1 VNFIIFDLE
10 ATCWEGRPPGMVQE
24 IIEIGAYKVNRY
36 GEVLSYFSSFV
47 RPVIH
52 PQLSLFCK
60 QLTGIEQTDVNR
72 ADEFPATVEDWQD
85 WIGIF
90 DEDYVLASW
99 GAFDIK
105 QLRADCHLHHLET
118 DWLEPNINLKRQYAE
133 IRNLRKPRG
142 LKSAVEKEG
151 FDFTGE
157 HHRAIDDA
165 QNLVKVFR
173 KLLDVWRY

>member
-1 VNFIIFDLE
+1 
-10 ATCWEGRPPGMVQE
+10 MVQE
-24 IIEIGAYKVNRY
+24 IIEIGAYKVDRY
-36 GEVLSYFSSFV
+36 GDVLSYFSSFV

-60 QLTGIEQTDVNR
+60 QLTSIEQPDVNR
-72 ADEFPATVEDWQD
+72 ADEFPAVVEDWQD
-85 WIGIF
+85 WIGVF

-99 GAFDIK
+99 GAFDVR
-105 QLRADCHLHHLET
+105 QLRADCRLHRLEE
-118 DWLEPNINLKRQYAE
+118 DWLEPNINLKKQYAE
-133 IRNLRKPRG
+133 IRRLRKPRG

-157 HHRAIDDA
+157 HHRAIADA

>member
-1 VNFIIFDLE
+1 
-10 ATCWEGRPPGMVQE
+10 MVQE
-24 IIEIGAYKVNRY
+24 IIEIGAYKVDRY

-60 QLTGIEQTDVNR
+60 QLTSIEQQDVNR
-72 ADEFPATVEDWQD
+72 ASEFPAVVEDWQD

-90 DEDYVLASW
+90 DEDYVLAAW

-105 QLRADCHLHHLET
+105 QLRADCRLHRMEE
-118 DWLEPNINLKRQYAE
+118 DWLDSNINLKKQYAE
-133 IRNLRKPRG
+133 IRGLRKPRG
-142 LKSAVEKEG
+142 LRAAVDKEG
-151 FDFTGE
+151 FEFTGE
-157 HHRAIDDA
+157 QHRAIDDA
-165 QNLVKVFR
+165 QNLVKIFR